1 MRFIPHE
8 DNWEKEYFEGLRQQ
22 RKVKKAKKLKQIN
35 KWNKSK
41 SPAKKGK

>member
-1 MRFIPHE
+1 MRYIPHE
-8 DNWEKEYFEGLRQQ
+8 DNWEKEYFEDLKQQ

-35 KWNKSK
+35 KWNNSK